1 LGGQRE
7 GRAEKGLPMSE
18 THKKQ
23 WYEELF
29 TGYAEAYDRESFTRG
44 TLGEV
49 DFLEEELSHDRTK
62 KILDIGCGTGRH
74 AIELARRG
82 YQVTGI
88 DLSESQLAR
97 AREKALR
104 AGVEVEFLSQDAR
117 ALRLDHRYDLV
128 MMICEGAFPLM
139 ETDEMNFAILENAAR
154 SLTEGGKLILT
165 TLNALYPLY
174 HSVKDFL
181 DAGKAEMETCE
192 LSFDLMSFREK
203 ATARVVDDHGKEK
216 ILETNERYYTPSEMA
231 WYLKQLKFRQVDIY
245 GCQLGAFSR
254 SRALTT
260 EDFEMLVVAV
270 K

>member
-1 LGGQRE
+1 M
-7 GRAEKGLPMSE
+7 KE
-18 THKKQ
+18 THEKQ

-44 TLGEV
+44 TIGEV
-49 DFLEEELSHDRTK
+49 DFLEEELGHDRTK
-62 KILDIGCGTGRH
+62 KVLDIGCGTGRH
-74 AIELARRG
+74 SIELAKRG
-82 YQVTGI
+82 YRVTGI

-97 AREKALR
+97 AAKKALV
-104 AGVEVEFLSQDAR
+104 AGVQVTFLRRDAR
-117 ALRLDHRYDLV
+117 ELRLDEGFDLV

-154 SLTEGGKLILT
+154 ALVGGGKLVLT
-165 TLNALYPLY
+165 TLSALYPLY

-181 DAGKAEMETCE
+181 NAGKTPGEMETQE
-192 LSFDLMSFREK
+192 LSFDLLSFRES
-203 ATARVVDDHGKEK
+203 ATTRVVDDHGREK
-216 ILETNERYYTPSEMA
+216 ILETNERYYAPSEMA

-245 GCQLGAFSR
+245 GCELGAFSR

-260 EDFEMLVVAV
+260 EDFEMLVIAW

>member
-1 LGGQRE
+1 MR
-7 GRAEKGLPMSE
+7 E
-18 THKKQ
+18 THEKQ

-44 TLGEV
+44 TIGEV
-49 DFLEEELSHDRTK
+49 DFFEEELGHDRTK
-62 KILDIGCGTGRH
+62 RILDIGCGTGRH

-82 YQVTGI
+82 YRTTGI

-97 AREKALR
+97 ARQKALD
-104 AGVEVEFLSQDAR
+104 AGVQVTFLQRDAR
-117 ALRLDHRYDLV
+117 DLRLDERFDLV

-154 SLTEGGKLILT
+154 ALLDGGKLVLT

-181 DAGKAEMETCE
+181 NAGKTPGEMQTQE
-192 LSFDLMSFREK
+192 LSFDLMSFRES
-203 ATARVVDDHGKEK
+203 ATTRVVDDKGREK
-216 ILETNERYYTPSEMA
+216 ILQTNERYYAPSEMA

-245 GCQLGAFSR
+245 GCELGAFSR
-254 SRALTT
+254 SRALSVD
-260 EDFEMLVVAV
+260 DFEMLVIAQ